1 MADDTPQ
8 KGQAAPLEGALGRD
22 IMMVLGIGFASMS
35 LRMCQGLTM
44 GLGNALAGPLSG
56 AELSNMSNS
65 LALATT
71 NAIAGPSVAAPVA
84 NPFLSGPK
92 MSGPVGFG

>member
-35 LRMCQGLTM
+35 LKMCQGLALTM
-44 GLGNALAGPLSG
+44 GNAMSGPLSG
-56 AELSNMSNS
+56 MELSNISNS
-65 LALATT
+65 ISLAAT
-71 NAIAGPSVAAPVA
+71 NSIAGPAVAAPIA

-92 MSGPVGFG
+92 MMGPGGLM